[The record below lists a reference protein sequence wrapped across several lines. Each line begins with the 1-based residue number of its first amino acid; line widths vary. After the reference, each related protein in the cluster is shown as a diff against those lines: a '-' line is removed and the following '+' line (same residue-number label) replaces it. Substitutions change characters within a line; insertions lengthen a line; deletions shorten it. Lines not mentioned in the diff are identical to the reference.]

1 MRRIARQLILLAAIA
16 LPAYAQQPARSTPH
30 GAASATALADGVV
43 RKVDKKA
50 KTIIL
55 KHGPIPSIDMGPM
68 TMEYRVKDASLLDKV
83 KVGDQVKFA
92 AEKTGDEF
100 TVTHLERAAK

>member
-1 MRRIARQLILLAAIA
+1 MRRIAFQLILLAGFA
-16 LPAYAQQPARSTPH
+16 LPAYAQPPARTTARGDAH
-30 GAASATALADGVV
+30 ATALAEGVV
-43 RKVDKKA
+43 RKVDRKA

-55 KHGPIPSIDMGPM
+55 KHGPIANLGMGPM
-68 TMEYRVKDASLLDKV
+68 TMEFNVKDASLPDKI
-83 KVGDQVKFA
+83 KPGDRVKFA